1 MRENKFQFSVD
12 QVKDHLRFELAK
24 LTESNFVSITT
35 GKDGHLAQ
43 IFFLSELSRR
53 FLASKIEVGYPE
65 KTVNGYQDSHK
76 LLLQVIGDIDIASIT
91 HQDGRRFVEVLKKLP
106 VNRSKSF
113 PTLMVNQ
120 LIDGQV

>member
-65 KTVNGYQDSHK
+65 KTVNGYQDTHK
-76 LLLQVIGDIDIASIT
+76 LLLEVVDDVELLSLIKMVDDLSKYSRNYLSIVVKDF
-91 HQDGRRFVEVLKKLP
+91 H
-106 VNRSKSF
+106 
-113 PTLMVNQ
+113 
-120 LIDGQV
+120 I

>member
-43 IFFLSELSRR
+43 IFFLSELS
-53 FLASKIEVGYPE
+53 SKIEVGYPE
-65 KTVNGYQDSHK
+65 KTVNGYQDTHK
-76 LLLQVIGDIDIASIT
+76 LLLEVVDDVELLSLIKMVDDLSKYSRNYLSIVVKDF
-91 HQDGRRFVEVLKKLP
+91 H
-106 VNRSKSF
+106 
-113 PTLMVNQ
+113 
-120 LIDGQV
+120 I